1 MKLRFMHG
9 QSYVTYCGMGEY
21 VIDTSKFPELDGK
34 TEDEVVKWL
43 YDNQESVAVNTD
55 YVDDDPNKHSV
66 NQFDVAYEIVPLTEH
81 GENGTLQDY
90 TSDASTMWD
99 KIKNEEDYFRP
110 LYDIDERKK
119 SSEEILAQ
127 FKKEEEERNKN
138 GQYNI

>member
-1 MKLRFMHG
+1 MHG

-34 TEDEVVKWL
+34 NADEVVKWL
-43 YDNQESVAVNTD
+43 YEHQEEVGVNVD

-66 NQFDVAYEIVPLTEH
+66 NQFDVAYEIVPLTEDN
-81 GENGTLQDY
+81 ENATLLDY

-110 LYDIDERKK
+110 LYDIDEQKK
-119 SSEEILAQ
+119 SSEEILEQ
-127 FKKEEEERNKN
+127 FRKEEQERIKN
-138 GQYNI
+138 GEYNI